1 MGRCVQE
8 CLQLPRC
15 DSPLDIFQYL
25 WRLELQV
32 DKRFHEECYS
42 TYIPIPMVLLITGS
56 VRFRAVPVLSE
67 RDLIFLTVAGV
78 VPCVDLG
85 EYNFGNTLMFQLLLS
100 NKVKDFIQWDIP
112 QHMTLCGTIK
122 LRGAVAPQGLTEHR
136 SAGVINCIAHHLFSL
151 LFYYNNNYYLSLP
164 FLSYYTVFIS
174 ANVPY
179 HFSSFL
185 PCPAVRE

>member
-56 VRFRAVPVLSE
+56 VRFRAVLVLSE
-67 RDLIFLTVAGV
+67 RDLIFLSVAGV

-136 SAGVINCIAHHLFSL
+136 SAGVINCIAHRFLYYFIIIIIIIYPFLF
-151 LFYYNNNYYLSLP
+151 FPIILSLSQP
-164 FLSYYTVFIS
+164 MYPTIFPVFS
-174 ANVPY
+174 PV
-179 HFSSFL
+179 L
-185 PCPAVRE
+185 Q